1 MAPEPVRGWL
11 VLSII
16 AVLCLAVPLPEATVE
31 TLYSRDMYPWLQTG
45 FTSVSNLVP
54 FAVLD
59 VLVAIGIVLLVV
71 RLFRTVFVVRERG
84 IFNAVWDLLRRGLR
98 AVAILTILFLW
109 AWGFNYRRP
118 NLEYTLAGT
127 GTAPKSEL
135 VSLEEA
141 FTASNTLAARL
152 RPASSQQMDQSL
164 DALARELHTPF
175 NTALAAVGR
184 PPLSVAGRPK
194 HSVLLTP
201 FFTKAGVDG
210 MLNPLALE
218 SILNREL
225 LPFEQPFTLAHEWA
239 HLAGQADEAEAS
251 AVGWLACMNGN
262 PRMAY
267 SASLYLMSETQAAMA
282 SSVRRTMLAKIH
294 PDVRTDLAEIAE
306 RLKKEDP
313 RVQRAAFRVYDEYL
327 KANRVEDGKAS
338 YGRALRLILTKRFQ
352 DVMAG
357 YR

>member
-1 MAPEPVRGWL
+1 MTPEPVRGWI
-11 VLSII
+11 VLSIM
-16 AVLCLAVPLPEATVE
+16 AVVCLAMPLPAETVE
-31 TLYSRDMYPWLQTG
+31 TLYSRDMYPWLQAG
-45 FTSVSNLVP
+45 FTSISNLVP

-59 VLVAIGIVLLVV
+59 ALIVIGVLLAAV
-71 RLFRTVFVVRERG
+71 RLWRTLLVIRERG
-84 IFNAVWDLLRRGLR
+84 LFNAVWDLFRRTIR
-98 AVAILTILFLW
+98 AVAVLTILFLF

-118 NLEYTLAGT
+118 RLETTLADGE
-127 GTAPKSEL
+127 AVRPP
-135 VSLEEA
+135 VASLEEA

-152 RPASSQQMDQSL
+152 RPALAPHPDVPL
-164 DALARELHTPF
+164 DLLAQELHQPF
-175 NTALAAVGR
+175 NTALAIIGR
-184 PPLSVAGRPK
+184 PPLSVPGRPK
-194 HSVLLTP
+194 HSIMATP

-225 LPFEQPFTLAHEWA
+225 LPFEQPFVLAHEWA

-251 AVGWLACMNGN
+251 AVGWLACMHGG
-262 PRMAY
+262 PKLAY
-267 SASLYLMSETQAAMA
+267 SASLYLMSETQAAMPA
-282 SSVRRTMLAKIH
+282 PIRRAALAKIH

-338 YGRALRLILTKRFQ
+338 YGRALRLILTKKFQ
-352 DVMAG
+352 DTLTE
-357 YR
+357 YK